1 MTGHQERVQ
10 GVAWSPDGRHLATVS
25 WDRTVR
31 LWNPDDG
38 RELTVV
44 GVHDDQVNGLAWH
57 PDGSL
62 LATASRDRSIRVW
75 EPTTDMETL
84 LRRARS
90 RVFRRLTDDERR
102 SFLLP
107 TTRRGTRA

>member
-10 GVAWSPDGRHLATVS
+10 GVAWSPDGRTLATVS

-31 LWNPDDG
+31 LWAPDDG
-38 RELTVV
+38 RELAVV

-57 PDGSL
+57 PDGSR
-62 LATASRDRSIRVW
+62 LATASRDRSVRIW
-75 EPTTDMETL
+75 EPATDMDAL
-84 LRRARS
+84 LELARS

-102 SFLLP
+102 GFLLP
-107 TTRRGTRA
+107 AARAGA